1 MCQFSSV
8 QSLSHVQLFATPCS
22 MQHTRPPCPSPNPR
36 VHPNSCPSSWW
47 CHPAISSSVIY
58 RGPAPAGSRGT
69 LRMDSVGEERER
81 ERMTQGDQPSV
92 SEARHFIFRGSFY
105 TLSCTLSK
113 VKNAESAQQSFS
125 INFYRYQ
132 VSSCIPFHKQGS
144 YFLYII
150 FWPRGL
156 FTFYDP
162 FLIKVAQLK
171 HLLFLEMF
179 FLKFLSLHYP

>member
-1 MCQFSSV
+1 MV
-8 QSLSHVQLFATPCS
+8 DI
-22 MQHTRPPCPSPNPR
+22 PR
-36 VHPNSCPSSWW
+36 FTQKANK
-47 CHPAISSSVIY
+47 
-58 RGPAPAGSRGT
+58 APAQDLLCSQRPQAPSRW
-69 LRMDSVGEERER
+69 GEGAEHLLERVLEAWAGKW
-81 ERMTQGDQPSV
+81 TQKASALQGINLKKKRGRTTRGGQASV

-150 FWPRGL
+150 FWPGGL
-156 FTFYDP
+156 LTFYDP
-162 FLIKVAQLK
+162 FLIKVGQLK
-171 HLLFLEMF
+171 HLLSLEMF
-179 FLKFLSLHYP
+179 FLKFLSLRYP